1 MKICRAKVRTLMEN
15 AVENGAGC
23 DEDYRSQGISHSEYV
38 EAIEYAIEGATDRM
52 MALIEQ
58 EQNDE

>member
-1 MKICRAKVRTLMEN
+1 MKICRAKVRELMEG
-15 AVENGAGC
+15 AVENGASC
-23 DEDYRSQGISHSEYV
+23 DEDYRSQGISHSKYV
-38 EAIEYAIEGATDRM
+38 EAIEYAIEGATDIM

>member
-1 MKICRAKVRTLMEN
+1 MES

-38 EAIEYAIEGATDRM
+38 EAIEYAIDGATDKM
-52 MALIEQ
+52 MELIKQ
-58 EQNDE
+58 EKKQ

>member
-1 MKICRAKVRTLMEN
+1 MTICRAKVRALIEN
-15 AVENGAGC
+15 AVENGAAC

-38 EAIEYAIEGATDRM
+38 EAIEYAIDGATDKM

-58 EQNDE
+58 EKNDE

>member
-1 MKICRAKVRTLMEN
+1 MKICRAKVRALMES

>member
-1 MKICRAKVRTLMEN
+1 MES

-23 DEDYRSQGISHSEYV
+23 DEDYRSHGISHSEYV
-38 EAIEYAIEGATDRM
+38 EAIEYAIDGATDRM